1 MKSLRIFPALLLVPL
16 IASAASP
23 AESTPPFIYYI
34 VPISDGLNERL
45 ESLGLLPA
53 HGGDADRKAKVLH
66 SVACAGGPCRRLVE
80 PPRTNDP
87 KWYSTLLALEPT
99 RAGRFATFLVSFD
112 GWYLSI
118 SVDMYDA
125 KLAESGKFEMTPRY
139 FTIYN
144 SDCSRLPSDENACL
158 LRELELAF
166 DRIAPYWETRVDP
179 ESWKVIAAKL
189 AHRDRLPLAR
199 DLVKDEFCKKKYDEY
214 RLVKDFG
221 DYLWFGFPPEFAPGS
236 DSVVIASSCADGFG
250 GARQAPR

>member
-1 MKSLRIFPALLLVPL
+1 MKSLRVFSALLLVPL
-16 IASAASP
+16 IAPAASP

-34 VPISDGLNERL
+34 APISDGLNERL

-53 HGGDADRKAKVLH
+53 HGGDADRKAKVLRP
-66 SVACAGGPCRRLVE
+66 VACAGGPCRRLVE

-112 GWYLSI
+112 GWYLSL

-144 SDCSRLPSDENACL
+144 SDCSRLPADENACL
-158 LRELELAF
+158 LRELEIRVRTHRAVLGDARRS
-166 DRIAPYWETRVDP
+166 RILESHCGETGP
-179 ESWKVIAAKL
+179 
-189 AHRDRLPLAR
+189 
-199 DLVKDEFCKKKYDEY
+199 
-214 RLVKDFG
+214 
-221 DYLWFGFPPEFAPGS
+221 PGS
-236 DSVVIASSCADGFG
+236 AS
-250 GARQAPR
+250 ARARPGEGRVLQEKI